1 MVCNGGDM
9 MFSVEI
15 NDVDLAF
22 HRAHT
27 HVLDKLGGKDAV
39 FHRGSDW
46 GALATGWSTYIHAV
60 PAGKINPLIA
70 NRPLKH
76 RGGVL
81 ESEQWTH
88 LWFMQEKDYTLFLLK
103 WSTE

>member
-1 MVCNGGDM
+1 

-15 NDVDLAF
+15 NNLVLEF
-22 HRAHT
+22 HRAHN

-39 FHRGSDW
+39 IQRRNHW

-70 NRPLKH
+70 NRPLKR
-76 RGGVL
+76 RGASVL

-103 WSTE
+103 WLN